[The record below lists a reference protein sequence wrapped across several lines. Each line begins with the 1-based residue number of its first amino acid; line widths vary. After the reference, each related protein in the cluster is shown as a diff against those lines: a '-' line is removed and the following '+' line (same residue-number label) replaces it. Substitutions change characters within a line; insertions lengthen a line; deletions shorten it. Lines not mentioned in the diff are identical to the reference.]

1 MLMKYYATRL
11 ERLVNNMSNLTK
23 KLLNLNLRKNR
34 IRPKV
39 SGTAERP
46 RLSVSIS
53 NKHVSAQIIDDVKQ
67 VTLVASTTVG
77 TKQTGS
83 ITEQAAFI
91 GADIA
96 KKAKKAKIN
105 AVVFDRNGRLYAG
118 RLSAFAEAARKEGLG
133 F

>member
-1 MLMKYYATRL
+1 
-11 ERLVNNMSNLTK
+11 MSNLTK
-23 KLLNLNLRKNR
+23 KLLNLSLRKNR
-34 IRPKV
+34 IRSRV
-39 SGTAERP
+39 SGTETRP

-67 VTLVASTTVG
+67 TTLVSSTTVG

-83 ITEQAAFI
+83 LTEQAAFV

-105 AVVFDRNGRLYAG
+105 SVVFDRNGRLYAG
-118 RLSAFAEAARKEGLG
+118 RLSSLADAARKEGLE